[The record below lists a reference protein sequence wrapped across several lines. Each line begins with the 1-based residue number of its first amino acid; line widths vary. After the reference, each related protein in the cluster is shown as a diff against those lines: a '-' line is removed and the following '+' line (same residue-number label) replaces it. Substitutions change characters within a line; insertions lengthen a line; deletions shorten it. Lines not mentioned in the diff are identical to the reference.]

1 MDIQGIFSKISADEI
16 ARLTSDLV
24 RFDTT
29 NPPGNERSAVEYI
42 AEYLK
47 PFGYECHL
55 IEHEANRATLLA
67 RLKGTGKC
75 GAVVFNG
82 HVDVVPVGAGNWEYP
97 PFEGSIE
104 QGKVWGRGSADM
116 KGGVAAMLA
125 AAKAIAQADLNLR
138 GDLILTATA
147 GEEVNMMGAHSL
159 AALPEA
165 RNWQAVIISEP
176 TSNQLGLAE
185 RGVFWPE
192 ITTYGKTAH
201 GSTPELGINAVMM
214 MVKVLSELEKLE
226 IPFQPHPVLGNFTR
240 SVNTIQ
246 GGVKVNVVPD
256 QCSVMV
262 DMRTLPGQDHRQLL
276 HQLEAFLARLEAEI
290 PGLKA
295 SIRLTYELPPAET
308 AADSPAV
315 QTFLAAAREFAGL
328 DIPIVKVPFATE
340 AAVFVPALK
349 VPTLILGPGDPALA
363 HQPNEFIEI
372 QAMEIA
378 ARLYVAAAVKMLVI

>member
-1 MDIQGIFSKISADEI
+1 MELQHMFAQISGAEI

-29 NPPGNERSAVEYI
+29 NPPGNERPAVEYI
-42 AEYLK
+42 ADYLK
-47 PFGYECHL
+47 PFGFECHL
-55 IEHEANRATLLA
+55 IEHEQQRATLQA
-67 RLKGTGKC
+67 RLKGSGER
-75 GAVVFNG
+75 GALVLNG
-82 HVDVVPVGAGNWEYP
+82 HVDVVPVGAGSWQYP
-97 PFEGSIE
+97 PFEGVIE
-104 QGKVWGRGSADM
+104 DGKVWGRGSADM
-116 KGGVAAMLA
+116 KGGVAAMIV
-125 AAKAIAQADLNLR
+125 AAKAVAQAKLPLK
-138 GDLILTATA
+138 GDLILAATA
-147 GEEVNMMGAHSL
+147 GEEVNMLGARSL
-159 AALPEA
+159 AGLPDA

-176 TSNQLGLAE
+176 TSNRLGLAE

-201 GSTPELGINAVMM
+201 GSTPELGVNAVMM

-262 DMRTLPGQDHRQLL
+262 DMRTLPGQDHAELL
-276 HQLEAFLARLEAEI
+276 RLLEAFLARLEGEI
-290 PGLKA
+290 PNLKA

-308 AADSPAV
+308 SQNAEAV
-315 QTFLAAAREFAGL
+315 QKFLSAAKTHCTTE
-328 DIPIVKVPFATE
+328 IPIIKVPFATE
-340 AAVFVPALK
+340 AAVFVPTLG

-363 HQPNEFIEI
+363 HQPNEFIEVI
-372 QAMEIA
+372 EMEKA
-378 ARLYVAAAVKMLVI
+378 AKLYAAAAVEMLS

>member
-1 MDIQGIFSKISADEI
+1 MELQHMFAQISGAEI

-29 NPPGNERSAVEYI
+29 NPPGNERPAVEYI
-42 AEYLK
+42 ADYLK
-47 PFGYECHL
+47 PFGFECHW
-55 IEHEANRATLLA
+55 IEHEPQRATLQA
-67 RLKGTGKC
+67 RLKSSGER
-75 GAVVFNG
+75 GALVLNG
-82 HVDVVPVGAGNWEYP
+82 HVDVVPVGAGSWQHP
-97 PFEGSIE
+97 PFEGVIE
-104 QGKVWGRGSADM
+104 NGRVWGRGSADM
-116 KGGVAAMLA
+116 KGGVASMIV
-125 AAKAIAQADLNLR
+125 AAKAIAQANLPLK
-138 GDLILTATA
+138 GDLILAATA
-147 GEEVNMMGAHSL
+147 GEEVNMLGARSL
-159 AALPEA
+159 AGLSDA

-176 TSNQLGLAE
+176 TSNRLGLAE

-201 GSTPELGINAVMM
+201 GSTPELGVNAVMM

-262 DMRTLPGQDHRQLL
+262 DMRTLPGQDHAELL
-276 HQLEAFLARLEAEI
+276 RLLEAFLARLESKI
-290 PGLKA
+290 PNLKA

-308 AADSPAV
+308 SQDAEAV
-315 QTFLAAAREFAGL
+315 QKFLSAARTHCATE
-328 DIPIVKVPFATE
+328 IPIVKVPFATE
-340 AAVFVPALK
+340 AAVFVPTLG

-372 QAMEIA
+372 VEMEKA
-378 ARLYVAAAVKMLVI
+378 AKLYAAAAVEMLS

>member
-1 MDIQGIFSKISADEI
+1 MDIQDILARISADEI
-16 ARLTSDLV
+16 AQLTSTLV

-29 NPPGNERSAVEYI
+29 NPPGNERQAVEVI
-42 AEYLK
+42 SEYLK
-47 PFGYECHL
+47 PYGFECSF
-55 IEHEANRATLLA
+55 IEHEPQRATLLA
-67 RLKGTGKC
+67 RLKGQGER
-75 GAVVFNG
+75 GALVFNG
-82 HVDVVPVGAGNWEYP
+82 HVDVVPVGAGRWEHP
-97 PFEGSIE
+97 PFEGVVE
-104 QGKVWGRGSADM
+104 GGKVWGRGSADM

-125 AAKAIAQADLNLR
+125 AAKAIAQANLPLK

-147 GEEVNMMGAHSL
+147 GEEVNMLGARAL

-176 TSNQLGLAE
+176 TANKLGLAE

-201 GSTPELGINAVMM
+201 GSTPELGVNAVMM
-214 MVKVLSELEKLE
+214 MVKVLSEFETLE

-262 DMRTLPGQDHRQLL
+262 DMRTLPGQDHAELLRQLETFL
-276 HQLEAFLARLEAEI
+276 ANLEAKI
-290 PGLKA
+290 PNLKA
-295 SIRLTYELPPAET
+295 SIRLTYELPAAET
-308 AADSPAV
+308 PQDAKPV
-315 QTFLAAAREFAGL
+315 QQFLAAAKSRCGIE
-328 DIPIVKVPFATE
+328 IPIIKVPFATE
-340 AAVFVPALK
+340 AAIFVPTLT

-372 QAMEIA
+372 AEMEKA
-378 ARLYVAAAVKMLVI
+378 AKIYVAAAVEMLV